1 MGGIADDFNDCGG
14 QSATTKHNMN
24 GKRKGLPIG
33 DADDKQ
39 AGAKGVDV
47 EREEEEEEEE
57 ERVVRQAAELN
68 PIENRANPALLYIEE
83 K

>member
-39 AGAKGVDV
+39 VGAKGIDV

-57 ERVVRQAAELN
+57 EEERVVR
-68 PIENRANPALLYIEE
+68 
-83 K
+83 